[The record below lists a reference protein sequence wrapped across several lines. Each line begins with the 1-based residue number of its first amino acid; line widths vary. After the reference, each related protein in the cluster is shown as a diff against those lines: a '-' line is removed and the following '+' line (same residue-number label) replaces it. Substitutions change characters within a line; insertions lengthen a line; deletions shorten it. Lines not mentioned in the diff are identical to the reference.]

1 MGKKCEAVAFTAP
14 GKVEIREVEL
24 PDRGEED
31 ILVRTLY
38 SGISIGTEGWILRN
52 KFKGVKYPL
61 VTGYQKVGI
70 VEEVG
75 AKVEGIEPG
84 DRVFLRSTRLNP
96 GIENMWGGH
105 TQYSVISY
113 KEEELFKLPESVDL
127 VEASLLVLPA
137 VAYRGAVEWVE
148 VQPGDLV
155 VVIGLGL
162 IGQFACQISRLRKAR
177 VIGLDLIDKRVDFA
191 GKYSADMA
199 VNSQK
204 VDVGELV
211 KGEKESGADV
221 IIDTTGSAKA
231 VNPSFEWIKEKGK
244 YCFQGYYPD
253 MTCLDMFIPHAKE
266 ITGYFPCN
274 VSPRGERKMIEYL
287 SEKALQ
293 VKPLITHQ
301 GSYRKAPEMFKLMV
315 DCPQEPLGLVLSWE
329 A

>member
-1 MGKKCEAVAFTAP
+1 MAKRCEAVVFTAQ
-14 GKVEIREVEL
+14 GKVEVREVEL
-24 PDRGEED
+24 PDMGEED
-31 ILVRTLY
+31 ILIRTLY
-38 SGISIGTEGWILRN
+38 SGISIGTEGWILTN
-52 KFKGVKYPL
+52 KYKNVKYPL

-75 AKVEGIEPG
+75 AKVEGIKPG
-84 DRVFLRSTRLNP
+84 ERVFLRFTRLNP

-113 KEEELFKLPESVDL
+113 KEEELFKLPEGVDL

-137 VAYRGAVEWVE
+137 VAYHGAVEWVG

-162 IGQFACQISRLRKAR
+162 IGQFAGQISRLHKAR
-177 VIGLDLIDKRVDFA
+177 VIGIDLIDKRVDFA
-191 GKYSADMA
+191 GKYSADIA
-199 VNSQK
+199 INSQK
-204 VDVGELV
+204 VDVGEVV

-231 VNPSFEWIKEKGK
+231 VNPSFEWIRGKGK

-253 MTCLDMFIPHAKE
+253 MTCLDLFLPHAKE

-274 VSPRGERKMIEYL
+274 VTPQGEKKMIEYL
-287 SEKALQ
+287 ARKELK
-293 VKPLITHQ
+293 VRPLITHQ
-301 GSYRKAPEMFKLMV
+301 ASYKKAPEMFKLML
-315 DCPQEPLGLVLSWE
+315 DCPQETLGLVLSWE
-329 A
+329 D

>member
-1 MGKKCEAVAFTAP
+1 MGKKCEAVVFTA
-14 GKVEIREVEL
+14 IREVEVKEIEL
-24 PDRGEED
+24 PDMGAED

-38 SGISIGTEGWILRN
+38 SGISIGTEGWILTN

-61 VTGYQKVGI
+61 ITGYQKVGI

-75 AKVEGIEPG
+75 SKVKKFKPG
-84 DRVFLRSTRLNP
+84 DKVFLRTTQLKP

-113 KEEELFKLPESVDL
+113 KEEELFKLPEGVDL

-148 VQPGDLV
+148 VQPDDLV

-162 IGQFACQISRLRKAR
+162 IGQFACQISRVRKAR
-177 VIGLDLIDKRVDFA
+177 VIGLDLVDERVDFA
-191 GKYSADMA
+191 RKYSADIA
-199 VNSQK
+199 INSQE
-204 VDVGELV
+204 VNVEEIV

-221 IIDTTGSAKA
+221 IIDTTGSAKV
-231 VNPSFEWIKEKGK
+231 VNPSFAWIREKGK
-244 YCFQGYYPD
+244 YCFQGYYPN

-274 VSPRGERKMIEYL
+274 VSPQGEKKMIEYL
-287 SEKALQ
+287 SEKALK

-301 GSYRKAPEMFKLMV
+301 VSYRKAAETFKLML
-315 DCPQEPLGLVLSWE
+315 DCPRETLGLVLSWE
-329 A
+329 E

>member
-14 GKVEIREVEL
+14 GKVEVREIEL
-24 PDRGEED
+24 PDVGEED
-31 ILVRTLY
+31 IFIRTLY
-38 SGISIGTEGWILRN
+38 SGISIGTEGWILTN

-61 VTGYQKVGI
+61 ITGYQKVGV
-70 VEEVG
+70 VEEAG
-75 AKVEGIEPG
+75 SKVKEFKPG
-84 DRVFLRSTRLNP
+84 DKVFLRTTRLKP

-105 TQYSVISY
+105 TQYSVISC
-113 KEEELFKLPESVDL
+113 KEEELFKLPENVDL

-137 VAYRGAVEWVE
+137 VAYHGAVEWVG

-191 GKYSADMA
+191 RKYSADMA
-199 VNSQK
+199 INSQE
-204 VDVGELV
+204 VNVEEIV
-211 KGEKESGADV
+211 RHEKELGADV

-231 VNPSFEWIKEKGK
+231 INPSFAWIKEKGK

-253 MTCLDMFIPHAKE
+253 MTCLDLFLPHARE
-266 ITGYFPCN
+266 IVCYFPCN
-274 VSPRGERKMIEYL
+274 VTPQGEEKMIEYL
-287 SEKALQ
+287 ARKELK

-301 GSYRKAPEMFKLMV
+301 VSYRKAPEIFELML
-315 DCPQEPLGLVLSWE
+315 DSPRETLGLVLSWE
-329 A
+329 G